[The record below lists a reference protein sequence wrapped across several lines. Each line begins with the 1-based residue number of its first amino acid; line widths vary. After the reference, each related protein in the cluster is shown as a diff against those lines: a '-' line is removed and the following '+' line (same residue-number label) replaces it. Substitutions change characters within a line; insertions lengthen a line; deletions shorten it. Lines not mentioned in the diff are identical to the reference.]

1 MRLGFKFKMLLLVF
15 ALKVSNNY
23 ILCVY
28 AFTYICLYIQMCTET
43 YVPKTNTFDC
53 IYFVNSCDLNIF
65 L

>member
-28 AFTYICLYIQMCTET
+28 AFAYTYRCVQRHMYLKPS
-43 YVPKTNTFDC
+43 VNNTFGC